1 MKKVLDLSV
10 KKSDYSKVNILVVK
24 TKWNEEVIKKMVDD
38 CSEVFSKVNANFL
51 TITVPGAF
59 EIPFMVK
66 NKANSYDAVV
76 TLGAIIKGETPHFD
90 IIAQSVSDQIMNL
103 GIELNK
109 PIIFGVLTTNNTEQ
123 ALERAKTK
131 GKELAL
137 SVLALLDEL
146 DG

>member
-76 TLGAIIKGETPHFD
+76 TLGAIIKGETPHLD